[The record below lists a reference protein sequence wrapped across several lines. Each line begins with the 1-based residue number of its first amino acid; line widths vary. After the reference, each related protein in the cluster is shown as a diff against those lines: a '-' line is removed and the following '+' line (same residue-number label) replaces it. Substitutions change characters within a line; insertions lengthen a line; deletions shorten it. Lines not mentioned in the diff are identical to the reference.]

1 MSLACKVV
9 MKCGLILMSSLK
21 AIIEPFS
28 QLEGGLM
35 PALHAIQEEEGYISN
50 DAISELAIA
59 FNYSKAEVL
68 DVLTYYDDF
77 SQEPLGKNIIR
88 ICRAEACQS
97 QKSEEL
103 TQELTS
109 HFGLDL
115 HQTSGDSEITIKEVF
130 CLGNCAL
137 GPSVMINDSVLGEA
151 SKDKVIKFLEKTEK

>member
-1 MSLACKVV
+1 

-21 AIIEPFS
+21 AIIEPFT

-137 GPSVMINDSVLGEA
+137 GPSVMINDSVIGEA
-151 SKDKVIKFLEKTEK
+151 NKDKVIKFLEKTEK

>member
-9 MKCGLILMSSLK
+9 MKCGLIQMSSLK
-21 AIIEPFS
+21 AIIEPFTHV
-28 QLEGGLM
+28 EGGLM

-59 FNYSKAEVL
+59 FNYSNAEVL

-77 SQEPLGKNIIR
+77 NLKPHGMNIVR

-97 QKSEEL
+97 LKSKEL
-103 TQELTS
+103 TNDLIS
-109 HFGLDL
+109 HFDIKLDET
-115 HQTSGDSEITIKEVF
+115 TSDSKITLKEVF

-137 GPSVMINDSVLGEA
+137 GPSVMINETVIGEA
-151 SKDKVIKFLEKTEK
+151 NKDKVVQFLEEIE

>member
-1 MSLACKVV
+1 

-21 AIIEPFS
+21 AIIEPFT

-77 SQEPLGKNIIR
+77 SQEPLGKNIII

-115 HQTSGDSEITIKEVF
+115 HQTCGDSEITIKEVF

>member
-1 MSLACKVV
+1 M
-9 MKCGLILMSSLK
+9 
-21 AIIEPFS
+21 
-28 QLEGGLM
+28 
-35 PALHAIQEEEGYISN
+35 
-50 DAISELAIA
+50 
-59 FNYSKAEVL
+59 L

>member
-21 AIIEPFS
+21 AIIEPFT

-77 SQEPLGKNIIR
+77 SQEPLGKNII
-88 ICRAEACQS
+88 IIMA
-97 QKSEEL
+97 
-103 TQELTS
+103 
-109 HFGLDL
+109 
-115 HQTSGDSEITIKEVF
+115 IKQ
-130 CLGNCAL
+130 
-137 GPSVMINDSVLGEA
+137 
-151 SKDKVIKFLEKTEK
+151 

>member
-1 MSLACKVV
+1 MENDKLVD
-9 MKCGLILMSSLK
+9 LMSRISMNRDERAFSKLFDFLAPKINAYYLK
-21 AIIEPFS
+21 
-28 QLEGGLM
+28 
-35 PALHAIQEEEGYISN
+35 N
-50 DAISELAIA
+50 
-59 FNYSKAEVL
+59 N
-68 DVLTYYDDF
+68 
-77 SQEPLGKNIIR
+77 LGF
-88 ICRAEACQS
+88 EQ
-97 QKSEEL
+97 SEEL